1 MNRPFYWQ
9 YVETTGAEPH
19 PSQLHLIT
27 DRNKSPDGIY
37 GKIIHFGSPLLNNI
51 FRATKDLGSFVK
63 MYELAERNTLTPWLC
78 INYKVSYQCHRTKE
92 TLYSF
97 GMNLINGEIWT
108 EFHEYL
114 CSLEL
119 SHENKQNAYCIPPI
133 INPNRA
139 LSKLDETI
147 QNLIQKD
154 DHSWAED
161 AKKRW
166 QKELEILDYFYQ
178 DEEQKNERYEIERKA
193 IEERYKPRIQVEI
206 INGGIFYIK

>member
-9 YVETTGAEPH
+9 YVEATGAEPN
-19 PSQLHLIT
+19 PSQLFLIT
-27 DRNKSPDGIY
+27 NRNEITEGVY

-63 MYELAERNTLTPWLC
+63 MYEVGESTLTPWLC

-92 TLYSF
+92 MLHSF
-97 GMNLINGEIWT
+97 GMNLLTGEMWT
-108 EFHEYL
+108 DFHAYL
-114 CSLEL
+114 CTLEL
-119 SHENKQNAYCIPPI
+119 SEESNAYCIPPI

-139 LSKLDETI
+139 LQKLDETI
-147 QNLIQKD
+147 QMIIQQD
-154 DHSWAED
+154 DHSWAEE

-166 QKELEILDYFYQ
+166 EKEIDILNYFYK
-178 DEEQKNERYEIERKA
+178 DEERKNERYEIEKKA

-206 INGGIFYIK
+206 INGGVFYLK